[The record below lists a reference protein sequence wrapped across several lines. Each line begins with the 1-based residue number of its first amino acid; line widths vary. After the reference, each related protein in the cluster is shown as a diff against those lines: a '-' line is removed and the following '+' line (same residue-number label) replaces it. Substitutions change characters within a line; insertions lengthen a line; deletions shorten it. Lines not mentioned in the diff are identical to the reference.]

1 MIHAFGYLKRACAD
15 VNKQF
20 YGLDAKIADAIIQA
34 AVEVS
39 HKSSA
44 LWRVCTCVCVYL
56 GVGRGGGD
64 CLPRLD
70 FVSYH
75 DSLLYVWPILLL

>member
-1 MIHAFGYLKRACAD
+1 MVHAFGYLKRACAD

-39 HKSSA
+39 HK
-44 LWRVCTCVCVYL
+44 
-56 GVGRGGGD
+56 
-64 CLPRLD
+64 
-70 FVSYH
+70 
-75 DSLLYVWPILLL
+75 LLYVECVFWVGGERGLLTLILSL

>member
-34 AVEVS
+34 AIEVS
-39 HKSSA
+39 F
-44 LWRVCTCVCVYL
+44 LGGVCVCVVYWGEGL
-56 GVGRGGGD
+56 PTPVFQTRFCV
-64 CLPRLD
+64 CLTKTHC
-70 FVSYH
+70 YI
-75 DSLLYVWPILLL
+75 YG

>member
-1 MIHAFGYLKRACAD
+1 VIHAFGYLKRACAD

-20 YGLDAKIADAIIQA
+20 YGLDAKIADAVIQA

-44 LWRVCTCVCVYL
+44 LWRVCTCIFGC
-56 GVGRGGGD
+56 GERERG
-64 CLPRLD
+64 LPI
-70 FVSYH
+70 SI
-75 DSLLYVWPILLL
+75 PTAG